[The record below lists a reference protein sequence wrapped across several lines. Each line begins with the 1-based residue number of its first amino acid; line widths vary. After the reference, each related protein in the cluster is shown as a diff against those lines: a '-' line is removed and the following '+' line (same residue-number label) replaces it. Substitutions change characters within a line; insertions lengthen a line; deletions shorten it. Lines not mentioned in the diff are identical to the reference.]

1 MYVGGLTALW
11 TNDHDNAGIL
21 GCLRIDLEFMAAA
34 VDTPDKAE
42 RKGPLYAPDPF
53 ISGTACAGSADRCP
67 NRVLS
72 AWPR

>member
-53 ISGTACAGSADRCP
+53 ISHRVRRCDAHRRS
-67 NRVLS
+67 RV
-72 AWPR
+72 

>member
-53 ISGTACAGSADRCP
+53 IS
-67 NRVLS
+67 
-72 AWPR
+72 